1 MIISEKR
8 ISSGPCL
15 SHSAG
20 VPQAR
25 GEKERQTDMTYHR
38 NQRME
43 AFKRAMFAGILKQS
57 SPIGQL
63 VKAADSIR
71 EEQGAPVLAP
81 TPWRTGSVASGAVH

>member
-8 ISSGPCL
+8 ISSDARL

-43 AFKRAMFAGILKQS
+43 AFKRAMFAGILKES
-57 SPIGQL
+57 SPIGRL

-71 EEQGAPVLAP
+71 EEQAPVLAP
-81 TPWRTGSVASGAVH
+81 MPWRAGSAASGLVH

>member
-1 MIISEKR
+1 MNISEKR
-8 ISSGPCL
+8 IFSRPRL

-25 GEKERQTDMTYHR
+25 GEQERRTDMTYHR

-43 AFKRAMFAGILKQS
+43 AFKRAMFAGILKEG
-57 SPIGQL
+57 SPVRRL
-63 VKAADSIR
+63 VDAAGSIR

-81 TPWRTGSVASGAVH
+81 TPWRAGPVASGVVH